1 DPRALAAPPHNE
13 VRKVMRRVY
22 LDHNASTPVHPEVL
36 ATMMPYFS
44 ERFGNASSIHAFGRE
59 AREAIDVARES
70 IAGFL
75 GVTPDEIVFTSG
87 GTESDNL
94 AVKGVAG
101 ARPGGHIITTV
112 VEHHAL
118 LRTCQA
124 LEKIGH
130 PVTYLPVD
138 GDGLVEPDDVRRA
151 LRPDTILIS
160 IQTANS
166 ESGTLMPVAEIGK

>member
-1 DPRALAAPPHNE
+1 
-13 VRKVMRRVY
+13 MRRVY
-22 LDHNASTPVHPEVL
+22 LDHNASTPVHPDVL
-36 ATMMPYFS
+36 AAMLPYFS
-44 ERFGNASSIHAFGRE
+44 ERFGNASSIHGFGRE
-59 AREAIDVARES
+59 ARDGIDVAREK

-75 GVTPDEIVFTSG
+75 GVTPEEIVFTSG

-101 ARPGGHIITTV
+101 AKPGGHIVTTV

-124 LEKIGH
+124 LEKSGH

-138 GDGLVEPDDVRRA
+138 GDGLIDPDEV
-151 LRPDTILIS
+151 P
-160 IQTANS
+160 
-166 ESGTLMPVAEIGK
+166 G